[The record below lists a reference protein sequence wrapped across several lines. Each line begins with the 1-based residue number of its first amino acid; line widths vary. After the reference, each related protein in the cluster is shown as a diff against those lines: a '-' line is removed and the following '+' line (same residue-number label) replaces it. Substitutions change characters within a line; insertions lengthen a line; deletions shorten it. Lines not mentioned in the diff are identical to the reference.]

1 MRTRPSQI
9 LWLLVFIVAACQPTQ
24 SETDATATEIV
35 AGAFASLTAEAP
47 PHTATPTMTPEPS
60 LTAVPTDTPSPS
72 PTATPTATDTPTPT
86 ATATATVTETPTP
99 LPTDTPTAAPTATE
113 TPTPRPTSPPQPT
126 ATATAEELDEIVV
139 YYISNPNDILGVFP
153 VRTFDANSLYNN
165 MVRIRQSLQ
174 TMMANI
180 DGAKDGDANACSAYV
195 GAYNNILYSGV
206 FYEEVPPD
214 WEDIDWAYYL
224 SFVYSLDRTRPA
236 YLSCV
241 NAGKV
246 DNFNYGLAVQTL
258 NETYNF
264 LSPYVDA
271 AAARL

>member
-1 MRTRPSQI
+1 MRTRPIQI
-9 LWLLVFIVAACQPTQ
+9 LLLFSFIVTACQPSR

-35 AGAFASLTAEAP
+35 AEAFANLTAEAP
-47 PHTATPTMTPEPS
+47 LNTATPTSTPEPS
-60 LTAVPTDTPSPS
+60 PTAVPTETPSPS
-72 PTATPTATDTPTPT
+72 PTFTSTPTD
-86 ATATATVTETPTP
+86 
-99 LPTDTPTAAPTATE
+99 
-113 TPTPRPTSPPQPT
+113 TPTPRPTLPPQPT
-126 ATATAEELDEIVV
+126 ATATAEELDEIVL
-139 YYISNPNDILGVFP
+139 YYISDPNEILGVFP

-180 DGAKDGDANACSAYV
+180 DGAKSGDANACNAYV

-214 WEDIDWAYYL
+214 WEEIDWAYYL

-241 NAGKV
+241 NAGQV

-271 AAARL
+271 AAAKL

>member
-1 MRTRPSQI
+1 MRTRPIQI
-9 LWLLVFIVAACQPTQ
+9 LLLFSFIVTACQPSR

-35 AGAFASLTAEAP
+35 AEAFANLTAEAP
-47 PHTATPTMTPEPS
+47 LNTATPTSTPEPS
-60 LTAVPTDTPSPS
+60 PTALPTETPSPS
-72 PTATPTATDTPTPT
+72 PTFTSTPTDTPTPT
-86 ATATATVTETPTP
+86 ATATATATETPTP
-99 LPTDTPTAAPTATE
+99 LPTDTPTPTSTPTD
-113 TPTPRPTSPPQPT
+113 TPTPRPTLPPQPT
-126 ATATAEELDEIVV
+126 ATATAEELDEIVL
-139 YYISNPNDILGVFP
+139 YYISDPNEILGVFP

-180 DGAKDGDANACSAYV
+180 DGAKSGDANACNAYV

-214 WEDIDWAYYL
+214 WEEIDWAYYL

-241 NAGKV
+241 NAGQV

-271 AAARL
+271 AAAKL